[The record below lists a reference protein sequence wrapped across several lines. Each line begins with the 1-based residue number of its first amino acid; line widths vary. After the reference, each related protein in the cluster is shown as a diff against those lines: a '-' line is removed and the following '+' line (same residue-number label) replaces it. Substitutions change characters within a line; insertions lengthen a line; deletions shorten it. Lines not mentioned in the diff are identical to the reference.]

1 MGKAKRAKAE
11 RKGNTRHKER
21 IMDLPSNLTP
31 AEELNIKYLIEG
43 TLRSLPPGLD
53 FMPCPIDIFFLH
65 EEGTD
70 RWMSLF
76 SLGSPDGGTKTG
88 MKADMHAETIMHKE
102 LMQEIVDKG
111 QEPLW
116 EWLRNISVLTCVN
129 ALAKGLEMPNR
140 IGVQLAGALRAHD
153 IDQDKE
159 FQDQLHKA
167 AQVQAMAAVMGQGLS
182 E

>member
-1 MGKAKRAKAE
+1 MGKAKRVK
-11 RKGNTRHKER
+11 RTKSNTNKER
-21 IMDLPSNLTP
+21 IMDFPINLTP
-31 AEELNIKYLIEG
+31 AEEQNIKRLMAG
-43 TLRSLPPGLD
+43 TLETLPPGLD
-53 FMPCPIDIFFLH
+53 FLPCPIDIFFLH
-65 EEGTD
+65 EEGTG

-76 SLGSPDGGTKTG
+76 GLGSPDGEH
-88 MKADMHAETIMHKE
+88 KADMRGETIMTKE

-129 ALAKGLEMPNR
+129 ALAKGLEMPDR

-167 AQVQAMAAVMGQGLS
+167 AQAQAMAAMMGPGLS

>member
-1 MGKAKRAKAE
+1 
-11 RKGNTRHKER
+11 
-21 IMDLPSNLTP
+21 
-31 AEELNIKYLIEG
+31 
-43 TLRSLPPGLD
+43 
-53 FMPCPIDIFFLH
+53 
-65 EEGTD
+65 
-70 RWMSLF
+70 MSLF
-76 SLGSPDGGTKTG
+76 SLGSPDGST
-88 MKADMHAETIMHKE
+88 KADMHAETIMPKE

-129 ALAKGLEMPNR
+129 ALAKGLEMPDR

-159 FQDQLHKA
+159 FQDQMHKA
-167 AQVQAMAAVMGQGLS
+167 AQAQAMAAMMGQGLS

>member
-1 MGKAKRAKAE
+1 MGKAKRAKAAG
-11 RKGNTRHKER
+11 KGSIKHKER
-21 IMDLPSNLTP
+21 IMDFPINLTP
-31 AEELNIKYLIEG
+31 AEEQNIKHLIAG
-43 TLRSLPPGLD
+43 TLGSLPPGMD

-65 EEGTD
+65 EQGTG

-76 SLGSPDGGTKTG
+76 SLGSPDGNTKTG
-88 MKADMHAETIMHKE
+88 IKADMHAETIMTKE
-102 LMQEIVDKG
+102 LMQEIVDRG

-116 EWLRNISVLTCVN
+116 DWLRNIAVITCVT
-129 ALAKGLEMPNR
+129 ALAKGLEMPDR

-159 FQDQLHKA
+159 FQDQLLKA
-167 AQVQAMAAVMGQGLS
+167 AQAQAMAAMMGQGLS

>member
-1 MGKAKRAKAE
+1 MSKAKRIKRAK
-11 RKGNTRHKER
+11 KSNTNKEMV
-21 IMDLPSNLTP
+21 MDFPINLTP
-31 AEELNIKYLIEG
+31 TEEQNIKRLMAG
-43 TLRSLPPGLD
+43 TLESLPPGLD

-65 EEGTD
+65 EEGTG

-76 SLGSPDGGTKTG
+76 SLGSPDGSSR
-88 MKADMHAETIMHKE
+88 ADMRGETIMHKE

-129 ALAKGLEMPNR
+129 ALAKGLEMPDR

-159 FQDQLHKA
+159 FQEQLHKA
-167 AQVQAMAAVMGQGLS
+167 AQAQAMAAMMGQGLS

>member
-21 IMDLPSNLTP
+21 IMDFPINLTR
-31 AEELNIKYLIEG
+31 ADEKHIQALMAGTIEA
-43 TLRSLPPGLD
+43 LPPGLD

-65 EEGTD
+65 EEGTG

-76 SLGSPDGGTKTG
+76 SLGSPDNRSQ
-88 MKADMHAETIMHKE
+88 ADMRGETIMTKE

-129 ALAKGLEMPNR
+129 ALAKGLEMPDR

-159 FQDQLHKA
+159 FQDQMHKA
-167 AQVQAMAAVMGQGLS
+167 AQAQAMAAMMGQGLS